1 MNKKQFI
8 WNMLGSGIY
17 SLATVIFVML
27 AKRLVGEGKVLHGVH
42 DGADASDD
50 RLF

>member
-1 MNKKQFI
+1 
-8 WNMLGSGIY
+8 MLGSGIY

-27 AKRLVGEGKVLHGVH
+27 AKIYDR
-42 DGADASDD
+42 ADAPDD